1 VAGRRQRAAFRPD
14 ARAAHAAAP
23 SRRQALVLVL
33 ALLVVAGAVTVASF
47 AVRPSKARAFDLF
60 YGSVF
65 IDDNTAPVAV
75 DLASGKPSIRLT
87 NAYTQVAAKASG
99 DLDVVPLDGNSGGT
113 LLLDSATG
121 EFNMLDATGFVLKA
135 SAGGVSLPNASAT
148 TSATA
153 VAAGAAAYIVRS
165 SDTGTSVY
173 LVNQSTVSAAAGGAN
188 AQARASVSMSQPVA
202 GSVATTAVAANNSG
216 NPTANSDLWLLVG
229 SAPTTTI
236 RQLHVPPG
244 SNAGATLDVRDH
256 GTVSGVAAVGV
267 STRNADG
274 TGGDVVAVASQDG
287 IDVFDGS
294 SRAGRVT
301 GALPAGVDTI
311 LPTSDEQGGF
321 AFLYH
326 SPAGWSLVRA
336 AVDAR
341 GAATVTSL
349 PAITGTDLAPPA
361 QSSGSIF
368 TVDRRS
374 GALWQISATGHVA
387 PVPTQSTYPRVAGE
401 TSALDQASVI
411 ARGSRVI
418 FNSRSNLLALTVFAD
433 GSHSPV
439 TIDKR
444 TAVDLNSNG
453 AAALANLQAQQTA
466 PPKPNQSSAP
476 PQNKPAPN
484 PAEPVT
490 DKIDCSTTTQI
501 PHIPAVQLVGRGSR
515 SVQVQW
521 TYPLLD
527 RQDCAPSTYTVAVS
541 LAGGDAPKPP
551 GTMTVQG
558 VTGLNITGLFP
569 DTQYKIVVTAYL
581 NGKHT
586 SSAPLQVRTQVEGPA
601 APTNLQVSADD
612 HGDWTLSWNSCGGIQ
627 QGCVPV
633 NSWTIIPQLCQSS
646 GGLIGAPQNGNLVAD
661 PTTHSFTYTYR
672 GGDALLGYGLT
683 FAVEGVGDSGSV
695 GDPTVNND
703 CVHSWAHPIASNI
716 HVAASTPAHTSHGG
730 TSSTTVN
737 VTFDGD
743 QDVAL
748 GGVGGQLTYRLL
760 SGGSLVE
767 QKGPTS
773 DTTVSLP
780 GIQSGS
786 AYQVQVIVAPPG
798 HPTASVALPPVNV
811 QAAIADWPTL
821 TVNASFTPNPPSTG
835 ALTVDIN
842 GLASTDAR
850 GETFDLVNSQLQCGN
865 TALQLAQNNFNPATA
880 LTFGHIDRSVYNG
893 SCTVRIALQE
903 NAGTVRSPAYFGG
916 TASPAAQ
923 SAAFSIPVPTL
934 DTSASQFTANF
945 VSGGFLAAPQIAV
958 SYTGNNNLL
967 ASYATN
973 WSLTPIADGTACAD
987 AGSTGNPAAAPVKI
1001 DLGSCY
1007 YGNQG
1012 ATWQV
1017 AVTFRYFGQAPST
1030 PYLINVTG
1038 TGPPPMDPAK
1048 VGTFNATYSDGTIS
1062 LAYMPP
1068 SGDSYTD
1075 AQLAQLTWSE
1085 SVSSNDGTDC
1095 ASGTQ
1100 AASSTTPIT
1109 LTVDTSACPPTS
1121 TTTPPQPS
1129 GSPNGSGAPSGAGPS
1144 PVVTPT
1150 TYHVVITF
1158 TDPNYA
1164 NDSGQRTADATG
1176 S

>member
-1 VAGRRQRAAFRPD
+1 
-14 ARAAHAAAP
+14 
-23 SRRQALVLVL
+23 VLVL

-60 YGSVF
+60 YGSLF

-121 EFNMLDATGFVLKA
+121 EFNMLDATGFVLKT

-153 VAAGAAAYIVRS
+153 VAAGDAAYIVRS

-188 AQARASVSMSQPVA
+188 AQARASVSMSQQVA
-202 GSVATTAVAANNSG
+202 GSVTTTAAAANSSG

-229 SAPTTTI
+229 SAPNTTI
-236 RQLHVPPG
+236 RQLHVPAG

-267 STRNADG
+267 SSRNADG
-274 TGGDVVAVASQDG
+274 TGGDVVAVASQRG
-287 IDVFDGS
+287 IDVFDGPN
-294 SRAGRVT
+294 RAGRVT
-301 GALPAGVDTI
+301 GALPSNVDTI
-311 LPTSDEQGGF
+311 LPTSDQQGSF
-321 AFLYH
+321 VFLYH
-326 SPAGWSLVRA
+326 SPTGWSLVRA
-336 AVDAR
+336 AVDAK
-341 GAATVTSL
+341 GPATVTPL

-368 TVDRRS
+368 TMDRRS

-387 PVPTQSTYPRVAGE
+387 PVPTQSTYPRVPGE
-401 TSALDQASVI
+401 TTALDQASVI

-433 GSHSPV
+433 GSHQPV

-453 AAALANLQAQQTA
+453 AAALANLQARQTA
-466 PPKPNQSSAP
+466 QPNPSSAP

-490 DKIDCSTTTQI
+490 DKIDCSNTTQI
-501 PHIPAVQLVGRGSR
+501 PHIPAVQLVSRGSR
-515 SVQVQW
+515 SVQIQW

-527 RQDCAPSTYTVAVS
+527 RQDCAPSTYTVSVG

-551 GTMTVQG
+551 GMMTVQG

-569 DTQYKIVVTAYL
+569 DTQYKIVVTAYI

-586 SSAPLQVRTQVEGPA
+586 ASAPLQVRTQVEGPA
-601 APTNLQVSADD
+601 APTNLRVSADD
-612 HGDWTLSWNSCGGIQ
+612 QGDWTLSWNSCGGIQ

-633 NSWTIIPQLCQSS
+633 TSWTIIPQLCQSS

-672 GGDALLGYGLT
+672 GGPALLGYGLS
-683 FAVEGVGDSGSV
+683 FAVEGIGDAGTI

-703 CVHSWAHPIASNI
+703 CVHSWAHPVASNI

-743 QDVAL
+743 PNVAL

-773 DTTVSLP
+773 ATTVSLP

-811 QAAIADWPTL
+811 QAAIADWPNL
-821 TVNASFTPNPPSTG
+821 TVSAAFTPNPPSTG
-835 ALTVDIN
+835 ALTVNIN
-842 GLASTDAR
+842 GLTSADAR
-850 GETFDLVNSQLQCGN
+850 GETFDLVNSQLVCGN
-865 TALQLAQNNFNPATA
+865 TALQLAQSDFNPATP
-880 LTFGHIDRSVYNG
+880 LTFGHIDRSVFNG
-893 SCTVRIALQE
+893 GCTVRVALQE
-903 NAGTVRSPAYFGG
+903 DAATVRSPAYFGG

-923 SAAFSIPVPTL
+923 SAAFTIPVPTL
-934 DTSASQFTANF
+934 DTSATQFTANF
-945 VSGGFLAAPQIAV
+945 VSGGFLAPPQIAV
-958 SYTGNNNLL
+958 SYTGSNNLL

-973 WSLTPIADGTACAD
+973 WSLTPIANGTACPS
-987 AGSTGNPAAAPVKI
+987 AGSTGNPAAAPVTI
-1001 DLGSCY
+1001 SLGSCY
-1007 YGNQG
+1007 YQNQG

-1017 AVTFRYFGQAPST
+1017 AITFTYFGQSPSSA
-1030 PYLINVTG
+1030 YQINVSG

-1048 VGTFNATYSDGTIS
+1048 VGTFAATFTPGSGGTNGTIS
-1062 LAYMPP
+1062 LTYTPP
-1068 SGDSYTD
+1068 SGDAYTD

-1085 SVSSNDGTDC
+1085 NVTNDNGTAC
-1095 ASGTQ
+1095 GSGSQ
-1100 AASSTTPIT
+1100 PASSSTPIT
-1109 LTVDTSACPPTS
+1109 LIVDTTACPPTS
-1121 TTTPPQPS
+1121 TTTPGPPS
-1129 GSPNGSGAPSGAGPS
+1129 GAPGSGAPSGAGPT

-1150 TYHVVITF
+1150 KYTVTITF
-1158 TDPNYA
+1158 TDPNYT
-1164 NDSGQRTADATG
+1164 NDSSQRTATASG